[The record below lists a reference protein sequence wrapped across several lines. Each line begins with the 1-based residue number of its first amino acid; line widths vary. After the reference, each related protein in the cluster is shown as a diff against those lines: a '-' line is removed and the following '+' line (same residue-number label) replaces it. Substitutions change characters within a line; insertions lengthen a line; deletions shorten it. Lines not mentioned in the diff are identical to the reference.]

1 MTELYKN
8 IEKYVFDSF
17 RKAGRIHEVLHLI
30 RTLHWLEK
38 LKPDVDEALRIA
50 AISHDIERA
59 FRRKDVKDIVKKP
72 GGLTSKI
79 YFKKHEIRGAKIMAG
94 CLEKHG
100 AKNDFINRVKM
111 LVSRHEQG
119 GNDDQNLLKDADS
132 IGFFEIYANSE
143 LISKMIRHIGKKE
156 AKRKIDFM
164 YDRIT
169 SNEAK
174 RITKKWYDKMIA
186 DLETYE

>member
-17 RKAGRIHEVLHLI
+17 RKTGRIHEFLHLI

-38 LKPDVDEALRIA
+38 LKPDADEALRIA

-59 FRRKDVKDIVKKP
+59 FRRKDVKEIIKKP
-72 GGLTSKI
+72 EGLTSKI
-79 YFKKHEIRGAKIMAG
+79 YFKKHEIRGAKIIADY
-94 CLEKHG
+94 LEIQG
-100 AKNDFINRVKM
+100 AEKKLINRVKM

-143 LISKMIRHIGKKE
+143 LISKMVSYIGKKE

-169 SNEAK
+169 SDEAK
-174 RITKKWYDKMIA
+174 RITKKWYDKMIV
-186 DLETYE
+186 DLEKYE

>member
-38 LKPDVDEALRIA
+38 LKPDVDKALRIA

-59 FRRKDVKDIVKKP
+59 FRRKDVKEIIKKP

-79 YFKKHEIRGAKIMAG
+79 YFKKHEIRGAKIIADY
-94 CLEKHG
+94 LEKQG
-100 AKNDFINRVKM
+100 AEKKLINRVKM

-119 GNDDQNLLKDADS
+119 GNDEQNLLKDADS

-169 SNEAK
+169 SDEAK
-174 RITKKWYDKMIA
+174 KITKKWYDKMIV
-186 DLETYE
+186 DLDKYE